1 VRKIRWGILSTA
13 AIGRIVAEAVR
24 AAERAAFVSVA
35 SRNADRARS
44 FADEL
49 GIPDSFGSYEQL
61 LARDDVDAVYVPLPV
76 SMHTEWT
83 IAALQAGK
91 HVLCEKP
98 FAVSAADAAACF
110 DAADAAGRMC
120 FEAFMCRFHP
130 QTLLARRLVADGA
143 IGQVAIIRAAL
154 SVAVPPGDIRRSAAL
169 AGGALLDLGAYC
181 VSGTR
186 LYGGIAE
193 RVYAEQVPDTA
204 TDASG
209 RPVDLRL
216 AGTIRM
222 TGNVLGHFDAG
233 LDLPRR
239 DQLDIV
245 GTDGVI
251 SLADPW
257 LCRPGYVDL
266 VDGAGARRLP
276 VDPDGRYGLMG
287 QDSDA
292 YRIEFDT
299 VSRTIAGEQ
308 NADLGRTDAVR
319 QAATLAAVRE
329 SWESGTVVRV

>member
-1 VRKIRWGILSTA
+1 MRRIRWGILSTA
-13 AIGRIVAEAVR
+13 AIGRVVVEAARTAPRV
-24 AAERAAFVSVA
+24 EFVCVA
-35 SRNADRARS
+35 SRDADRARS
-44 FADEL
+44 FAGEL

-61 LARDDVDAVYVPLPV
+61 IARDDVDAVYVPLPV

-110 DAADAAGRMC
+110 DAAEVAGRTC
-120 FEAFMCRFHP
+120 FEAFMYRFHP

-143 IGQVAIIRAAL
+143 IGQVAIIHTAL

-169 AGGALLDLGAYC
+169 AGGALLDLGGYC

-186 LYGGIAE
+186 LYGGTAE
-193 RVYAEQVPDTA
+193 RVYAEQVPDTGA
-204 TDASG
+204 DASG

-257 LCRPGYVDL
+257 LCRPGYL
-266 VDGAGARRLP
+266 ELIDGAGARRLP
-276 VDPDGRYGLMG
+276 VDPQGQYGLTG
-287 QDSDA
+287 EESDA
-292 YRIEFDT
+292 YRIEFEA
-299 VSRTIAGEQ
+299 VSRTIAGEK
-308 NADLGRTDAVR
+308 DVDFGRTDAVS
-319 QAATLAAVRE
+319 QAAALAAVRE
-329 SWESGTVVRV
+329 SAESGTVVRV